1 MKRNATIV
9 TDLESSGAAF
19 YVRMLARA
27 VENADPGIAVTRFR
41 PAAMLTGN
49 TPALWHVHWPESVA
63 TSRSMRRAAVDVLAF
78 ALSLRAARRAGTPI
92 IWTAHNLEPHESHRR
107 WAAEQ
112 LMRSVVARLH
122 GWISLSRAAVP
133 LAIQRYPRLAQ
144 LPQLV
149 VPHGHFADVY
159 PAAPNRA
166 EARAVLGLPSA
177 ARVLL
182 FFGNIRSYKNVP
194 GLLRAFR
201 SMHDERLQLVIAGA
215 PYDRETRRVVE
226 DAAAGDPRIRLRLE
240 HVPEADVPL
249 LFGAADGVVLPAD
262 RILNSGSV
270 LLALSFG
277 VPVLAPATPVLR
289 ELRDQV
295 GHSAVRLFDSPIDDS
310 AVAGFLS
317 NLPHERASIIRQV
330 RLTHDWG
337 RIGSATASFYRSL
350 MAEHPQPGAAHE

>member
-1 MKRNATIV
+1 MKRNATVV
-9 TDLESSGAAF
+9 TDLESSGDAF

-27 VENADPGIAVTRFR
+27 VEKADPGIAVTRFR
-41 PAAMLTGN
+41 PAAMLTGDA
-49 TPALWHVHWPESVA
+49 PALWHVHWPESVA
-63 TSRSMRRAAVDVLAF
+63 TSRSPGRAAVDVLAF
-78 ALSLRAARRAGTPI
+78 ALSLRAARRTGTPI
-92 IWTAHNLEPHESHRR
+92 VWTAHNLEPHESHRGR
-107 WAAEQ
+107 AAER
-112 LMRSVVARLH
+112 LMRSVVARLD

-133 LAIQRYPRLAQ
+133 LAIAKHPRLAR

-159 PAAPNRA
+159 PAAPDRA
-166 EARAVLGLPSA
+166 EARGVLGLPA
-177 ARVLL
+177 DPGVLL
-182 FFGNIRSYKNVP
+182 FFGNIRTYKNVP

-201 SMHDERLQLVIAGA
+201 SMPEERLLLVIAGA
-215 PYDRETRRVVE
+215 PYDRETRRAVE
-226 DAAAGDPRIRLRLE
+226 DAAAGDARIRLRLE

-277 VPVLAPATPVLR
+277 LPVLAPDTPVLR

-295 GHSAVRLFDSPIDDS
+295 GHSAVRLFDAPIDG
-310 AVAGFLS
+310 AALAGFLAD
-317 NLPHERASIIRQV
+317 LPRDRASIVRQV
-330 RLTHDWG
+330 RLTHDWR

-350 MAEHPQPGAAHE
+350 MADHSQPRRGA